1 MSWSVI
7 FTGTQ
12 PLMQKC
18 MMMELE
24 GILVVHLLPLCG
36 CGIGEVG
43 AGQWAV
49 QV

>member
-1 MSWSVI
+1 
-7 FTGTQ
+7 
-12 PLMQKC
+12 

-43 AGQWAV
+43 AGGAWSAGSAGV
-49 QV
+49 K